1 MDIYPQ
7 VRVAAAADASLVS
20 RILIRSFRAGC
31 ALDHRNNPL
40 LVNAWLHRHSPEQ
53 VSRWLADTDVRVE
66 LASLQGKPVG
76 VGMVRDSGEVSHCYV
91 LPEFF
96 RRGVGQSLM
105 DSMERYLGDA
115 GQGRVVLYSTLT
127 GQGFYQHLGY
137 RDNGQALRVASVPLQ
152 PMHKPLPTFVPV
164 PGRQSGLP
172 NSMQVVVPV
181 A

>member
-7 VRVAAAADASLVS
+7 VLPAKVSDASLVS

-40 LVNAWLHRHSPEQ
+40 LVNAWLRRHSAEQ
-53 VSRWLADTDVRVE
+53 VSVWLSDRTAQVE
-66 LASLQGKPVG
+66 VAWLQGKPVG
-76 VGMVRDSGEVSHCYV
+76 VGMVRNTGEVSLCYV

-105 DSMERYLGDA
+105 KSLERHLA
-115 GQGRVVLYSTLT
+115 RIGRARVLIYSTLT

-137 RDNGQALRVASVPLQ
+137 RENGQALRVASVPLR
-152 PMHKPLPTFVPV
+152 PMHKPLPPLDT
-164 PGRQSGLP
+164 
-172 NSMQVVVPV
+172 
-181 A
+181 